1 MGGVPADGRGFG
13 TRWSL
18 SSLPTWTILWF
29 YETEIYPVDTFHLVN
44 ESHRCNHHQQ
54 KWVKIILCRFFLDLD
69 SVNSF
74 IWKNGG
80 IIDFNIIL
88 LIIKMAAFLNRNF
101 TIGFL
106 NVKYILVNWF
116 VVNLWI
122 TWVSAL
128 PPSPSYCLS
137 LSPNPTWFSL
147 YSVCWS
153 GGQFWS
159 KWACDF
165 LNLDLPFI
173 VTVCVF

>member
-1 MGGVPADGRGFG
+1 M
-13 TRWSL
+13 
-18 SSLPTWTILWF
+18 
-29 YETEIYPVDTFHLVN
+29 
-44 ESHRCNHHQQ
+44 
-54 KWVKIILCRFFLDLD
+54 
-69 SVNSF
+69 
-74 IWKNGG
+74 
-80 IIDFNIIL
+80 
-88 LIIKMAAFLNRNF
+88 LIIKMTAFLNRNF

-106 NVKYILVNWF
+106 NVKYILVNCF

-122 TWVSAL
+122 TQASAL

-165 LNLDLPFI
+165 LNLAFTLYCYSLCVLTPLIAMWFPPKLHKHINLTPTLVIYYLVPSGWHELVICRLDSKLLKSAVHKIPEDLYQE
-173 VTVCVF
+173 VCELFVLKTNPTQNQTPNKKL